1 MKSASVPG
9 RIAAVLVPV
18 CLLAAFFAFLA
29 LPARCL
35 SYVSDGI
42 SLWAVSVLP
51 AALPFLFLTGM
62 LAQTPLFARL
72 TCCLA
77 PLFRPF
83 GVSGA
88 GGGAALLS
96 LLSGYPAGAKTVQ
109 QLCAQGRIPQEE
121 RLRCACLA
129 STSGPAFLVG
139 VAGTAMAGSPALGWL
154 LFLSHVAGIFGISL
168 LIGLPHRRHTSRIQ
182 QSAPAAVSPAR
193 ALPETLASCVLSV
206 LTVGGA
212 VALFYA
218 FGRMLTDALVP
229 LALPE
234 PLCAL
239 LAGLL
244 EMTAGAARL
253 LASPTPLN
261 AALTAFL
268 VTFGGVCVL
277 VQQWCFLDKTGISP
291 GKFLLVKLC
300 QAALAAAVCYPL
312 ALLFQP

>member
-29 LPARCL
+29 FPARCL
-35 SYVSDGI
+35 AYISDGI

-72 TCCLA
+72 SFRLA

-83 GVSGA
+83 GVSGES
-88 GGGAALLS
+88 GGAALLS

-109 QLCAQGRIPQEE
+109 RLCAQGRIPQGE

-139 VAGTAMAGSPALGWL
+139 IAGTAMAGSPTLGWL
-154 LFLSHVAGIFGISL
+154 LFISHVVGIFGISL
-168 LIGLPHRRHTSRIQ
+168 LIGFPHRGQTARMKQ
-182 QSAPAAVSPAR
+182 PPAAGSPVR
-193 ALPETLASCVLSV
+193 ALPETLTSCVLSV

-218 FGRMLTDALVP
+218 FGKMLADALAP

-234 PLCAL
+234 PVCAL

-268 VTFGGVCVL
+268 VTFGGGCVL
-277 VQQWCFLDKTGISP
+277 LQQWSFLAETGISP

-312 ALLFQP
+312 VLLFQP